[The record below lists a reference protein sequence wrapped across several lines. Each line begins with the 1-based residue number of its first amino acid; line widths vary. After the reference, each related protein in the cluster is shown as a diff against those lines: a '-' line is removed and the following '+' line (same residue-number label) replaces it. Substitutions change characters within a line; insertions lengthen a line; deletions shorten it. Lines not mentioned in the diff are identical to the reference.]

1 MDGSSSSQNFI
12 DSILV
17 KILILVV
24 VFSSIVLTTKADNGK
39 GKPKQKETLAMS
51 REEVV
56 FFDAISEEVTLK
68 ANKAIFNALHHQK
81 ETIRVIDASGKVVL
95 ETTEAKEV
103 PANAEKLMNQGKIA
117 FYIVNL

>member
-17 KILILVV
+17 RIFILVV
-24 VFSSIVLTTKADNGK
+24 VFSSIVLTAKADNGK
-39 GKPKQKETLAMS
+39 GKSKKETKLALSM
-51 REEVV
+51 EEVV
-56 FFDAISEEVTLK
+56 FFDAISEAVEQK
-68 ANKAIFNALHHQK
+68 ANRAIFNALHHQK

-95 ETTEAKEV
+95 ETTEVREV